1 MNTNAKTNLQL
12 QSQAPTA
19 SSPGAS
25 KPLQERLREQATVG
39 FYYNPTANSVE
50 LVHIIGCFGCYEPIT
65 YSRRYISE
73 PISRAQL
80 RSGLEEWTHKL
91 PPYSHDTGP
100 GGAQLCER
108 CYKTWF
114 TKGVEY

>member
-1 MNTNAKTNLQL
+1 MNTHMSPLNKPSKEGSTPLPTTLKTKLH
-12 QSQAPTA
+12 
-19 SSPGAS
+19 
-25 KPLQERLREQATVG
+25 KQATAG
-39 FYYNPTANSVE
+39 FYYNPTESSFE
-50 LVHIIGCFGCYEPIT
+50 LIHIIGCFGCYEPLT
-65 YSRRYISE
+65 FSRRYISE

>member
-1 MNTNAKTNLQL
+1 MNTNT
-12 QSQAPTA
+12 SSHVPTT
-19 SSPGAS
+19 
-25 KPLQERLREQATVG
+25 KPLQQKLREQATAA
-39 FYYNPTANSVE
+39 FYYNPTANSVV

-65 YSRRYISE
+65 SSRRYISE

-80 RSGLEEWTHKL
+80 RSGLEEWTHEL